1 VFRETHQSSHSRDKI
16 GQGKVYYQDTE
27 GITELYLC
35 PRMTDS
41 PRDLSRPGAA
51 PKCQQWQ
58 TLDPLFGSMLSEA
71 ERLGDVDIAIELLPK
86 VAEAEFRKWCDMRR
100 YAARAGKSFIS
111 SLTGSAG
118 PGSRFV
124 KGFGDGGVLSAC
136 TEFMTLPRWWMCVTA
151 FCAAIP
157 SGSRYRF
164 PPVNHP
170 KASKTAA

>member
-1 VFRETHQSSHSRDKI
+1 MRTVRSDVFRETHQSSRSRNKI

-35 PRMTDS
+35 SWMTDS
-41 PRDLSRPGAA
+41 PRGLSRPGPA

-58 TLDPLFGSMLSEA
+58 TLDPLFGCRLSEA

-86 VAEAEFRKWCDMRR
+86 VAEEAEFRKWCDRCR
-100 YAARAGKSFIS
+100 YAARKQ
-111 SLTGSAG
+111 GSASG
-118 PGSRFV
+118 RGR
-124 KGFGDGGVLSAC
+124 VLSAC

-157 SGSRYRF
+157 SGLRY
-164 PPVNHP
+164 
-170 KASKTAA
+170 